1 MGPAYIFN
9 TVRPGRSSSARRRWV
24 MDTHM
29 NRMLY
34 RGFYACTCRVC
45 GSGSCGSGGCG
56 SSGNCGGTCG
66 SGRGFRV
73 MKRAIGGSGGCE
85 EG

>member
-24 MDTHM
+24 MDTRM

-34 RGFYACTCRVC
+34 RGFYACTCRVYS
-45 GSGSCGSGGCG
+45 GSGGGCSNGGCG
-56 SSGNCGGTCG
+56 SSGKCGGSCG
-66 SGRGFRV
+66 
-73 MKRAIGGSGGCE
+73 GG
-85 EG
+85 

>member
-24 MDTHM
+24 MDTRM

-34 RGFYACTCRVC
+34 RGFYACTCCVC

>member
-24 MDTHM
+24 MDTRM

-34 RGFYACTCRVC
+34 RGFYACTCRVYS
-45 GSGSCGSGGCG
+45 GSGGCSDGGCGSGG
-56 SSGNCGGTCG
+56 NCGGSCG
-66 SGRGFRV
+66 
-73 MKRAIGGSGGCE
+73 GG
-85 EG
+85 